1 MQYISR
7 VNVYSF
13 SKFNPPTCKCCIW
26 KWMYC
31 FGLWIWKSPYT
42 AMWNGGGDTGRVSKL
57 PPHLWAT
64 YLSLLKCG
72 VKTPYKNTDFSPGQ
86 VLFQGRFA
94 FPIVQEMLTEIR
106 IRGLKDLTRGNH
118 VTGAWGEEKDP
129 QERGPDS
136 GSGGGSYLLSALRYQ
151 NRERTRINVPVCL
164 FTLFPTSCPSLP
176 LAKPS

>member
-1 MQYISR
+1 MLYGIAWEVYYRCEIMQYVSR

-31 FGLWIWKSPYT
+31 FGLRIWKSPYT

-64 YLSLLKCG
+64 YLILLKGG

-106 IRGLKDLTRGNH
+106 IKEGPEGFNQRKPCYWSLRRGERS
-118 VTGAWGEEKDP
+118 TGE
-129 QERGPDS
+129 GP
-136 GSGGGSYLLSALRYQ
+136 RQ
-151 NRERTRINVPVCL
+151 W
-164 FTLFPTSCPSLP
+164 
-176 LAKPS
+176 